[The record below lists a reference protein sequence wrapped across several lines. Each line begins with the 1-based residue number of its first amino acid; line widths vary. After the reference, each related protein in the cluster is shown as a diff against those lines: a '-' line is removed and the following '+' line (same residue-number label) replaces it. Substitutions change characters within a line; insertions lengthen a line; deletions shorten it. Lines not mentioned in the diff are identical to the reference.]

1 MAAPLVG
8 FLARLAAKRGHALM
22 TRKKYAKISKDYKP
36 KSKSTDLLMKRYE
49 IWRDLYSSNKR
60 IAANLLQL

>member
-22 TRKKYAKISKDYKP
+22 TRKKYAKISKDYKGKIKGKEHVLKLNP
-36 KSKSTDLLMKRYE
+36 KTQQTESVPVIFKD
-49 IWRDLYSSNKR
+49 
-60 IAANLLQL
+60 

>member
-1 MAAPLVG
+1 MLIDTNIHS
-8 FLARLAAKRGHALM
+8 KNDII
-22 TRKKYAKISKDYKP
+22 KEIKISKDYKP